1 MDYIIAILLILSVI
15 LNIIIIVRSF
25 ADKKIEPLKLQDVQ
39 DECDAVRK
47 DIADH
52 VSREMSALRSEQGQ
66 KNSELKQE
74 LLTSQASF
82 RQDIL
87 SSQTAFKQDIMSS
100 QSALKQDVINSQGNL
115 KQELTASSAVL
126 KDELTASSA
135 KLKDEL
141 VTAQDRLGV
150 KLTESQKSSQESMNE
165 LIKLKLDTLD
175 AVMKKQTE
183 DMERSL
189 SEIKEGTAK
198 EIKGLKEETNESIK
212 TLRESTER
220 NLTEIR
226 NNNDRKISELNEN
239 NEKRLNELGD
249 RTDKRLEEIKGV
261 VEEKLTDTLNKR
273 INESFKNVSDQL
285 EQVYKGLGEMK
296 SLAGDVGGLKQVL
309 SGVKTRGILGEYQ
322 LGAILSEILSPEQ
335 YETDV
340 ATIPGSSNRV
350 EFAIKLPGND
360 GNCVYLPIDSKF
372 PGDSYRQLQDA
383 YDSADRS
390 AIETA
395 KKALTAVMKLEA
407 KDIREKYVAV
417 PYTTN
422 FGIMF
427 LPFEGLYSEAVNLG
441 MVEILQKEYQV
452 NIVGPSTMGAML
464 SSLQMGFKTLAIQ
477 KRSDEVWKVL
487 ADVKTEFDKFSE
499 QLVKMQK
506 HLDLTSRDLNALMT
520 TRTNALTRKLSSV
533 QTLEQQDIG
542 VLPGI
547 VTGITDDDYLS
558 DEIAADSTD
567 DADTE

>member
-1 MDYIIAILLILSVI
+1 MMDYIIVILVILSVI
-15 LNIIIIVRSF
+15 LNIVIIIRSF
-25 ADKKIEPLKLQDVQ
+25 ADKKADVLKLQDVR
-39 DECDAVRK
+39 DECDDIRK
-47 DIADH
+47 DIEDH

-82 RQDIL
+82 RQDIMT
-87 SSQTAFKQDIMSS
+87 SQAAFKQDIMSS
-100 QSALKQDVINSQGNL
+100 QSVLKQDVMNSQGAL
-115 KQELTASSAVL
+115 KQELTASSAAL
-126 KDELTASSA
+126 KEDLTASSA
-135 KLKDEL
+135 NLKDEL
-141 VTAQDRLGV
+141 VTAQDRLGA

-175 AVMKKQTE
+175 SVMKKQTE

-198 EIKGLKEETNESIK
+198 EVKDLKEETNESIK

-226 NNNDRKISELNEN
+226 NNNDKKIAELNEN
-239 NEKRLNELGD
+239 NEKRLKELGD
-249 RTDKRLEEIKGV
+249 KTDKRLEEIKGV

-360 GNCVYLPIDSKF
+360 GSYVYLPIDSKF

-383 YDSADRS
+383 YDSADRN
-390 AIETA
+390 AIESA
-395 KKALTAVMKLEA
+395 KKALINVMKLEA
-407 KDIREKYVAV
+407 KDIKEKYVAV

-441 MVEILQKEYQV
+441 MVETLQKDYQV

-464 SSLQMGFKTLAIQ
+464 SSLQMGFRTLAIQ

-487 ADVKTEFDKFSE
+487 ADVKTEFGKFSE

-506 HLDLTSRDLNALMT
+506 HLDLTSKDLDALMT
-520 TRTNALTRKLSSV
+520 TRTKALTRKLSSV
-533 QTLEQQDIG
+533 QTLEQQDIN

-547 VTGITDDDYLS
+547 LTDITDD
-558 DEIAADSTD
+558 EGAADGIPSD
-567 DADTE
+567 PAEDTE

>member
-1 MDYIIAILLILSVI
+1 
-15 LNIIIIVRSF
+15 
-25 ADKKIEPLKLQDVQ
+25 
-39 DECDAVRK
+39 
-47 DIADH
+47 
-52 VSREMSALRSEQGQ
+52 
-66 KNSELKQE
+66 
-74 LLTSQASF
+74 
-82 RQDIL
+82 
-87 SSQTAFKQDIMSS
+87 
-100 QSALKQDVINSQGNL
+100 
-115 KQELTASSAVL
+115 
-126 KDELTASSA
+126 
-135 KLKDEL
+135 
-141 VTAQDRLGV
+141 
-150 KLTESQKSSQESMNE
+150 MNE
-165 LIKLKLDTLD
+165 LMKLKLDTLD
-175 AVMKKQTE
+175 SVMKKQTE

-189 SEIKEGTAK
+189 AEIKEGTAK
-198 EIKGLKEETNESIK
+198 EVKGLKDETNESIK

-226 NNNDRKISELNEN
+226 NNNDRKITELNEN
-239 NEKRLNELGD
+239 NEKRLKELGD

-340 ATIPGSSNRV
+340 ATVPGSSNRV

-360 GNCVYLPIDSKF
+360 GECIYLPVDSKF

-383 YDSADRS
+383 YDSADRN
-390 AIETA
+390 AIEAA
-395 KKALTAVMKLEA
+395 KKALITVMKLEA
-407 KDIREKYVAV
+407 KDIKEKYVAV

-441 MVEILQKEYQV
+441 MVETLQKEYQV

-464 SSLQMGFKTLAIQ
+464 SSLQMGFRTLAIQ

-487 ADVKTEFDKFSE
+487 ADVKTEFGKFSE
-499 QLVKMQK
+499 QLVRMQK
-506 HLDLTSRDLNALMT
+506 HLDLTSKDLDALMT
-520 TRTNALTRKLSSV
+520 TRTKALTRKLSSV
-533 QTLEQQDIG
+533 QTLEQQEIN

-547 VTGITDDDYLS
+547 EFVS
-558 DEIAADSTD
+558 DEIGADSAD
-567 DADTE
+567 DEE

>member
-1 MDYIIAILLILSVI
+1 M
-15 LNIIIIVRSF
+15 
-25 ADKKIEPLKLQDVQ
+25 
-39 DECDAVRK
+39 
-47 DIADH
+47 
-52 VSREMSALRSEQGQ
+52 
-66 KNSELKQE
+66 
-74 LLTSQASF
+74 
-82 RQDIL
+82 
-87 SSQTAFKQDIMSS
+87 
-100 QSALKQDVINSQGNL
+100 
-115 KQELTASSAVL
+115 
-126 KDELTASSA
+126 
-135 KLKDEL
+135 
-141 VTAQDRLGV
+141 
-150 KLTESQKSSQESMNE
+150 
-165 LIKLKLDTLD
+165 
-175 AVMKKQTE
+175 
-183 DMERSL
+183 
-189 SEIKEGTAK
+189 
-198 EIKGLKEETNESIK
+198 
-212 TLRESTER
+212 
-220 NLTEIR
+220 
-226 NNNDRKISELNEN
+226 
-239 NEKRLNELGD
+239 
-249 RTDKRLEEIKGV
+249 
-261 VEEKLTDTLNKR
+261 
-273 INESFKNVSDQL
+273 
-285 EQVYKGLGEMK
+285 
-296 SLAGDVGGLKQVL
+296 
-309 SGVKTRGILGEYQ
+309 
-322 LGAILSEILSPEQ
+322 
-335 YETDV
+335 

-360 GNCVYLPIDSKF
+360 GGCVYLPIDSKF

-542 VLPGI
+542 VLPGV

>member
-1 MDYIIAILLILSVI
+1 MEYITTILLIVIVI
-15 LNIIIIVRSF
+15 LNIVIIIRSF
-25 ADKKIEPLKLQDVQ
+25 ADRKTETLSLQDVQ
-39 DECDAVRK
+39 DECDGIRR
-47 DIADH
+47 DIEDH

-82 RQDIL
+82 RQDIMT
-87 SSQTAFKQDIMSS
+87 SQAAFKQDIMSS
-100 QSALKQDVINSQGNL
+100 QTTLKQDVMNSQGTL
-115 KQELTASSAVL
+115 KQELTTSSAAL
-126 KDELTASSA
+126 KDELTASSVS
-135 KLKDEL
+135 LKEEL
-141 VTAQDRLGV
+141 VTAQDRLGA
-150 KLTESQKSSQESMNE
+150 KLTESLKSSQDSMNE
-165 LIKLKLDTLD
+165 LMKLKLDTLD
-175 AVMKKQTE
+175 SVMKKQTE

-189 SEIKEGTAK
+189 AEIKEGTAK
-198 EIKGLKEETNESIK
+198 EVKGLKDETNESIK

>member
-1 MDYIIAILLILSVI
+1 MMDYIIVILVILSVI
-15 LNIIIIVRSF
+15 LNIVIIVRSF
-25 ADKKIEPLKLQDVQ
+25 ADKKADVLKLQDVR
-39 DECDAVRK
+39 DECDDIRK
-47 DIADH
+47 DIEDH

-82 RQDIL
+82 RQDIMT
-87 SSQTAFKQDIMSS
+87 SQAAFKQDIMSS
-100 QSALKQDVINSQGNL
+100 QSVLKQDVINSQGAL
-115 KQELTASSAVL
+115 KQELTASSTAL
-126 KDELTASSA
+126 KEDLTASSA
-135 KLKDEL
+135 NLKDEL
-141 VTAQDRLGV
+141 VTAQDRLGA
-150 KLTESQKSSQESMNE
+150 KLTESQKSSQDSMNE

-175 AVMKKQTE
+175 SVMKKQTE

-198 EIKGLKEETNESIK
+198 EVKDLKEETNESIK

-226 NNNDRKISELNEN
+226 NNNDKKIAELNEN
-239 NEKRLNELGD
+239 NEKRLKELGD
-249 RTDKRLEEIKGV
+249 KTDKRLEEIKGV

-360 GNCVYLPIDSKF
+360 GSYVYLPIDSKF

-383 YDSADRS
+383 YDSADRN
-390 AIETA
+390 AIESA
-395 KKALTAVMKLEA
+395 KKALINVMKLEA
-407 KDIREKYVAV
+407 KDIKEKYVAV

-441 MVEILQKEYQV
+441 MVETLQKDYQV

-464 SSLQMGFKTLAIQ
+464 SSLQMGFRTLAIQ

-487 ADVKTEFDKFSE
+487 ADVKTEFGKFSE

-506 HLDLTSRDLNALMT
+506 HLDLTSKDLDALMT
-520 TRTNALTRKLSSV
+520 TRTKALTRKLSSV
-533 QTLEQQDIG
+533 QTLEQQDIN

-547 VTGITDDDYLS
+547 LTDITDD
-558 DEIAADSTD
+558 EGAADGISSD
-567 DADTE
+567 PAEDTE

>member
-1 MDYIIAILLILSVI
+1 MDYIIAILLILIVI
-15 LNIIIIVRSF
+15 LNIVIIIRSF
-25 ADKKIEPLKLQDVQ
+25 ADKKAEILRLQDVR
-39 DECDAVRK
+39 DECEGIRK
-47 DIADH
+47 DIEDH
-52 VSREMSALRSEQGQ
+52 VSRELSVLRSEQGQ
-66 KNSELKQE
+66 KHSELKQE
-74 LLTSQASF
+74 LFA
-82 RQDIL
+82 
-87 SSQTAFKQDIMSS
+87 SQTAFKQDIMSS

-115 KQELTASSAVL
+115 KQELTASSSDL
-126 KDELTASSA
+126 KEELTASSV
-135 KLKDEL
+135 KLKEEL
-141 VTAQDRLGV
+141 VTAQDRLGA

-175 AVMKKQTE
+175 SVMKKQTE

-198 EIKGLKEETNESIK
+198 EVKGLKEETNESIK

-226 NNNDRKISELNEN
+226 NNNDKKIAELNEN
-239 NEKRLNELGD
+239 NEKRLRELGD
-249 RTDKRLEEIKGV
+249 KTDKRLEEIKDV

-383 YDSADRS
+383 YNSADRN
-390 AIETA
+390 AIEAA
-395 KKALTAVMKLEA
+395 KKALITVMKLEA

-452 NIVGPSTMGAML
+452 NIAGPSTMGAML

-487 ADVKTEFDKFSE
+487 ADVKNEFGKFSE

-506 HLDLTSRDLNALMT
+506 HLDLTSKDLDALMT
-520 TRTNALTRKLSSV
+520 TRTKALTRKLSSV
-533 QTLEQQDIG
+533 QTLEQQEIN

-547 VTGITDDDYLS
+547 VTDIADDEYVS
-558 DEIAADSTD
+558 GEIATD
-567 DADTE
+567 PTEDVD